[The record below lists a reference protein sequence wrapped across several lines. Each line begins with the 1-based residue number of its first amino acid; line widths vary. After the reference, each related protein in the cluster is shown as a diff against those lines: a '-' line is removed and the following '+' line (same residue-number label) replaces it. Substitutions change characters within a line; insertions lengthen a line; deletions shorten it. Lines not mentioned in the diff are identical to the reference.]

1 MSSPASATVSVLLLP
16 SKDTVVPSRL
26 PPMGTETHCT
36 SKTPMLPGKGRWV
49 RAPHLNQSLKSA
61 TPEWYC
67 RVWLDHGSASPGLE
81 CPEVSS
87 ESSQAW
93 RSHALKADSSSA
105 QSRVALGSH
114 CSQFWDRGSTV
125 AAWSAPSPGMP
136 QALSSVLMGAAASH
150 GSASVVPVPQSKKP
164 LPMSCTQRELMPGA
178 SQPLSAD
185 SRDCSC
191 L

>member
-36 SKTPMLPGKGRWV
+36 SNTPMLPGKGRWV

-81 CPEVSS
+81 CPEVSW

-125 AAWSAPSPGMP
+125 AVVCPQPRHAPG
-136 QALSSVLMGAAASH
+136 
-150 GSASVVPVPQSKKP
+150 
-164 LPMSCTQRELMPGA
+164 TQ
-178 SQPLSAD
+178 LSAD
-185 SRDCSC
+185 GSCSISWLC
-191 L
+191 ISGPSTSVQKTTAHVVYPAGAHAGSQPAALC